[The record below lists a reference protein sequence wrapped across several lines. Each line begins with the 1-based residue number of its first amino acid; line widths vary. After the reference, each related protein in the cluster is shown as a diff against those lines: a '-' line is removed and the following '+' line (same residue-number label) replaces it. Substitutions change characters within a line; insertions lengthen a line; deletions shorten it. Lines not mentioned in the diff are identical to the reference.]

1 MSKVSSKAR
10 YIAFQEWYKWA
21 SQRYTSMKRK
31 KKPQAPDYAKPSGEY

>member
-1 MSKVSSKAR
+1 MSKVSSNAR

-31 KKPQAPDYAKPSGEY
+31 KKPQTPDYARLNEEH

>member
-31 KKPQAPDYAKPSGEY
+31 KKPQVPDYAKSSGEY